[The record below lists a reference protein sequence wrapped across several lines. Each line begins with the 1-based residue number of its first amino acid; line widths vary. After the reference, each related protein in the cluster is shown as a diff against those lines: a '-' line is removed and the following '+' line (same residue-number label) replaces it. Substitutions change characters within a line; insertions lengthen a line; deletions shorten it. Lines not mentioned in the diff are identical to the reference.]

1 VCPPPLRWIDGI
13 VDWAILPFQSLSL
26 LLVIIKSLVHPTLT
40 KNWYVI
46 LVKGPRA
53 INSLIQ
59 DHLVCQKNPL
69 ELVYSGVWGPAPTSV
84 GRKNYYVSFIDDYSK
99 YTWIYLLKDIS
110 EVFQKFHEF
119 QSLVERML
127 GRKIIVMQTGWGGEY
142 QKLNTFFQHIGI
154 SHHVAESKH
163 RHIVEVGLALL
174 AHASM
179 PLKFWDE
186 TFISATYLI
195 NRLSS

>member
-1 VCPPPLRWIDGI
+1 MNSKALLRGC
-13 VDWAILPFQSLSL
+13 LGGKLLSCK
-26 LLVIIKSLVHPTLT
+26 LV
-40 KNWYVI
+40 
-46 LVKGPRA
+46 G
-53 INSLIQ
+53 
-59 DHLVCQKNPL
+59 
-69 ELVYSGVWGPAPTSV
+69 G
-84 GRKNYYVSFIDDYSK
+84 
-99 YTWIYLLKDIS
+99 
-110 EVFQKFHEF
+110 
-119 QSLVERML
+119 
-127 GRKIIVMQTGWGGEY
+127 GGEY

-186 TFISATYLI
+186 TFITATYLI

>member
-46 LVKGPRA
+46 LVKGPRV

-69 ELVYSGVWGPAPTSV
+69 ELVYSGVWGPAPTSA

-127 GRKIIVMQTGWGGEY
+127 GRKIIVMQTGWGGGGVSKVEY
-142 QKLNTFFQHIGI
+142 
-154 SHHVAESKH
+154 
-163 RHIVEVGLALL
+163 LL
-174 AHASM
+174 STHWHFPSCCREQAPTHCGSWAS
-179 PLKFWDE
+179 
-186 TFISATYLI
+186 S
-195 NRLSS
+195 LSSCFYAT